1 MNEVKINV
9 KHPSEWEVLSDKEL
23 NAMRVVLSMAKKY
36 SLSVAWAEYEIAQ
49 AKADMKKAYLNLKSA
64 QAQTPHHSD

>member
-23 NAMRVVLSMAKKY
+23 NAMRVVLSMAKNIVCLWRGQ
-36 SLSVAWAEYEIAQ
+36 S
-49 AKADMKKAYLNLKSA
+49 MKLPKPR
-64 QAQTPHHSD
+64 QI